1 MPTPLLLIRSMHSMH
16 SMSSG
21 APARWPSPRWQDCT
35 APWRATRETT
45 AFDIS
50 SNGVPRWRQ
59 RRNSSA
65 KHVACH
71 QSLNT
76 RRRVPRAERH
86 SAPRHRHA
94 RYVCCA
100 EFAPRWMQLLRNLR
114 GEMRGTARSPAA
126 LLRAAN
132 VFMVPEGPG
141 TASAKASLHHR
152 NFRRWAPRCGS
163 ADDDRAHDNRP
174 AVHGQNRPA
183 QDREAAD
190 GLTET
195 STRDA
200 AGSSSGRSSTLHTT

>member
-126 LLRAAN
+126 LHGQRTYSWCPKGQAPQAQKQACIIETSGGGRRGAAVPMTIGHTVATRRA
-132 VFMVPEGPG
+132 
-141 TASAKASLHHR
+141 R
-152 NFRRWAPRCGS
+152 
-163 ADDDRAHDNRP
+163 
-174 AVHGQNRPA
+174 QNRPA